1 MQTEKRTELA
11 VALPRW
17 LAPEA
22 RAMHG
27 GPDVEV
33 LRIWMALFEL

>member
-11 VALPRW
+11 VALLRW
-17 LAPEA
+17 LAPEV

-27 GPDVEV
+27 GPNVEV
-33 LRIWMALFEL
+33 LRIQMALFEC